1 MSVPWHIFV
10 ALVLY
15 LGFLALYI
23 STMRRGR
30 LTEALITKYNQ
41 DSAHKDDDHSYWYK
55 VSHDDDNDYV
65 YDYAY

>member
-1 MSVPWHIFV
+1 
-10 ALVLY
+10 
-15 LGFLALYI
+15 
-23 STMRRGR
+23 MRRGR